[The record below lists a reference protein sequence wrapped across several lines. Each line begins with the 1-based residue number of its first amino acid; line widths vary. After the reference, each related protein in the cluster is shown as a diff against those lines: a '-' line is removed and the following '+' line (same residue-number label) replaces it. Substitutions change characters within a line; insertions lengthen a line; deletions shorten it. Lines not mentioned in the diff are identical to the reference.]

1 MSASGALRVRRRALL
16 ATLAVA
22 ASARALGRTPYG
34 GTLTL
39 MVPWALDRLDP
50 HALDDPV
57 AALFA
62 AAICDPLY
70 ALDALGRPYPALAA
84 GLPEATA
91 EGSRVRL
98 RPGLKSARGRPI
110 DASAVIHSLSRAAR
124 LGALVPRPVAVRR
137 PSPDPLA
144 LDFPGVAPE
153 PLARELAS
161 PLAVIVPRDASPTRP
176 DGTGAF
182 VAHLEQGRLR
192 LRRNLDAARGPAFLD
207 AIEVLRAADL
217 AESLRAFETGS
228 IDVGWLGA
236 GLHQPRSGAVRFRG
250 TLYGWVILRTGRG
263 AGPWGAPGIAQQ
275 LLDGVPADR
284 LRHLGLEG
292 LAAGS
297 SANAGWGGGPATLAV
312 RDDAP
317 QLELIARALTAA
329 LSRPGHELTVVRL
342 PRAQIELRRQ
352 SKDFALMLDFVRAIG
367 SRSEDVHRALLS
379 AQDPELARNPPRR
392 AGSDVRSICRAL
404 TLGLVGELW
413 AAGAHGPS
421 FRALEGWQL
430 GNVFEQRAASTAPT

>member
-1 MSASGALRVRRRALL
+1 
-16 ATLAVA
+16 
-22 ASARALGRTPYG
+22 
-34 GTLTL
+34 
-39 MVPWALDRLDP
+39 
-50 HALDDPV
+50 
-57 AALFA
+57 
-62 AAICDPLY
+62 
-70 ALDALGRPYPALAA
+70 
-84 GLPEATA
+84 TA

-110 DASAVIHSLSRAAR
+110 DVSAVIHSLSRAAR

-228 IDVGWLGA
+228 TDVGWLGA

-297 SANAGWGGGPATLAV
+297 SANAGWGGG
-312 RDDAP
+312 
-317 QLELIARALTAA
+317 
-329 LSRPGHELTVVRL
+329 
-342 PRAQIELRRQ
+342 
-352 SKDFALMLDFVRAIG
+352 
-367 SRSEDVHRALLS
+367 
-379 AQDPELARNPPRR
+379 
-392 AGSDVRSICRAL
+392 
-404 TLGLVGELW
+404 
-413 AAGAHGPS
+413 
-421 FRALEGWQL
+421 
-430 GNVFEQRAASTAPT
+430 